1 MRKKESTFLRIFF
14 HLYKRNTQKNH
25 RNRKNS
31 LNKIRIFPLMFL
43 IMTGL
48 ITMTNMTSDISVS
61 LENQRLQ
68 PFSSDVTLKDSILE
82 NQTLFY
88 QTYYQQTLSQALC
101 DEEEFESPKYYRTNV
116 TQEITFNSDNNL
128 LNIKEEVD
136 DEEFEYNITSTS
148 NIPEAT
154 LLNYSYSNGWQHNYP
169 KEDSG
174 ITLNTQEITN
184 LLKVRGNYLV
194 STYIF
199 EGNED
204 LKYGDITIPTQVFI
218 NSNSSSFVTPMG
230 FE

>member
-1 MRKKESTFLRIFF
+1 
-14 HLYKRNTQKNH
+14 
-25 RNRKNS
+25 
-31 LNKIRIFPLMFL
+31 MFL

-48 ITMTNMTSDISVS
+48 ITMTSMTLPISNT
-61 LENQRLQ
+61 LEDQILL

-116 TQEITFNSDNNL
+116 TQEITFDLNNTL

-136 DEEFEYNITSTS
+136 DKKFEYNITSTS

-154 LLNYSYSNGWQHNYP
+154 ILDYSYGDGWQHNYP
-169 KEDSG
+169 KEDSE

-184 LLKVRGNYLV
+184 LLKVRGYYLI
-194 STYIF
+194 SSYIF

-204 LKYGDITIPTQVFI
+204 LQFGDITIPTQVFI
-218 NSNSSSFVTPMG
+218 NSNTSSFETPMG